1 MAVLHRHRSRITRMQ
16 FRIGIWRMAPWS
28 VALLFADF
36 REAMSFVNSVAA
48 VAERAGHH
56 PDIDI
61 RYNKVKLA
69 LASHDAGGITEK
81 DFSLAY
87 RDRECPLNKLP
98 CAPDQHGNHCPAR
111 ILRFASN
118 RLIRLHFP

>member
-1 MAVLHRHRSRITRMQ
+1 MA
-16 FRIGIWRMAPWS
+16 
-28 VALLFADF
+28 ALSSAEIEQALNQLPDWQVNDGLLNRTFNFTDF

-69 LASHDAGGITEK
+69 LVSHDAGGITEK
-81 DFSLAY
+81 DFALAA
-87 RDRECPLNKLP
+87 EI
-98 CAPDQHGNHCPAR
+98 GT
-111 ILRFASN
+111 IL
-118 RLIRLHFP
+118 

>member
-1 MAVLHRHRSRITRMQ
+1 MPALSPTEITQ
-16 FRIGIWRMAPWS
+16 
-28 VALLFADF
+28 ALVQVPDWHLNDGLLNRTFDFTDF

-69 LASHDAGGITEK
+69 LTSHDAGGITEK
-81 DFSLAY
+81 DFSLAA
-87 RDRECPLNKLP
+87 EIGK
-98 CAPDQHGNHCPAR
+98 
-111 ILRFASN
+111 IL
-118 RLIRLHFP
+118 

>member
-1 MAVLHRHRSRITRMQ
+1 MPVLSSAEITQ
-16 FRIGIWRMAPWS
+16 
-28 VALLFADF
+28 ALVQLPDWQLNEGLLNRTFNFTDF

-69 LASHDAGGITEK
+69 LTSHDAGGITEK
-81 DFSLAY
+81 DFALAA
-87 RDRECPLNKLP
+87 EIGK
-98 CAPDQHGNHCPAR
+98 
-111 ILRFASN
+111 IL
-118 RLIRLHFP
+118 

>member
-1 MAVLHRHRSRITRMQ
+1 MAALSTAEIEQALTQ
-16 FRIGIWRMAPWS
+16 LPDWQLND
-28 VALLFADF
+28 ALLNRTFNFTDF

-69 LASHDAGGITEK
+69 LTSHDAGGITEK
-81 DFSLAY
+81 DFALAG
-87 RDRECPLNKLP
+87 EIG
-98 CAPDQHGNHCPAR
+98 A
-111 ILRFASN
+111 IL
-118 RLIRLHFP
+118 